1 MSENES
7 IVPDTR
13 DWAEVLERGCVTC
26 GFTGNEEV
34 LGAPAE
40 IRAGVDRWADV
51 LARPDATRRP
61 RPGRWSDVE
70 YAAHVRD
77 ILALFRRRQELMLA
91 EVNPQLPN
99 FDGDA
104 VALAEDYR
112 SQEPGEVIAGMRD
125 AADAYATALSAVHG
139 DQWERRG
146 HRDDGR
152 IFTVTTLTQYG
163 LHELRHHLHDVDG

>member
-13 DWAEVLERGCVTC
+13 DWAEVLEQGCVTC
-26 GFTGNEEV
+26 GFTGDEEV
-34 LGAPAE
+34 VNAPDE
-40 IRAGVDRWADV
+40 IRASVDRWAKV

-77 ILALFRRRQELMLA
+77 ILTLFRRRQELLLTG
-91 EVNPQLPN
+91 ENPELPN

-104 VALAEDYR
+104 VAVADDYG
-112 SQEPGEVIAGMRD
+112 SQKPTEVLTGLRD
-125 AADAYATALSAVHG
+125 AADDYATALSDVHG
-139 DQWERRG
+139 DQWERTG

-152 IFTVTTLTQYG
+152 VFTITTLTRYG
-163 LHELRHHLHDVDG
+163 LHELRHHLQDVEG